1 MKKSF
6 GIRLLLVCLLLLTML
21 NASYAVADDVGA
33 DDRNP
38 SNDIVIVLDQSNSM
52 SNADPQNRRL
62 DAAQMIVGMCDM
74 ENSRVAII
82 PFAGK
87 IQASADMGFVPI
99 NEAESRLNKM
109 NAISGLTRL
118 VGDTDLGNALNLAVK
133 LLLERED
140 KTNNPMIIALTDG
153 ENSFLNNADSD
164 DIYLWDRNS
173 NTYQKTKVYNYG
185 ATVDNA
191 KSNNGVK
198 INAETQQNNA
208 MAAAKANG
216 IPIYTVALKDPQKKD
231 TQYIDGLRNLSDQT
245 NGDFHLID
253 IQNDGADTLPRIF
266 GEMFASQ
273 IGSSLLEQLSPQPV
287 SGAEN
292 RYSVNLPILNQ
303 SVLEA
308 NVYIPLAT
316 IDATTLR
323 LYDAGG
329 TDRTRGA
336 TDVVYLES
344 DNFVLYKICSPR
356 TLGNWTLE
364 FSLKEDAA
372 SVSSISFSLLY
383 NYDITFKTRVGN
395 TSANLQEPG
404 AGLTVGKNEHLFISS
419 SFYELD
425 DATQTEVPSRDMNLY
440 AVRDGDEWET
450 IRATC
455 ELRDAHGNLY
465 YTGQMISDEVR
476 QFTLDINLPSAC
488 QTGEGFNSLRAG
500 AYQLTVKVE
509 GAGLRRENNI
519 ALDIVNNAPVQLL
532 SGSERILVNDPSDPA
547 TTSVQ
552 QGVPLNLASF
562 VSDPDNDKLVCQ
574 FSPQNNADA
583 ILKVY
588 AVEQEDGTV
597 EAFYDTVMDTT
608 AGKIKSGTAE
618 YILTVTD
625 SPDGTT
631 LTIPF
636 TFDVV
641 SVADSTMSAFQCAT
655 TVSGVDTD
663 GTADKNSDI
672 VFEMSLKNTDGT
684 PDHTG
689 AIQGYSGH
697 IYINDAVGAGR
708 VADIEMLPDKTG
720 AKLVGVY
727 HTGNAG
733 ASLSAVCTYKYG
745 EYAVP
750 QQDATFDI
758 VIPNSAPVPDEEV
771 LKALTT
777 TYTCDPLP
785 AFLSFLETPTPQEER
800 TLDLTQ
806 LFVDADH
813 EAGLIYADPVLKD
826 EAGNTVSSLA
836 VNRSD
841 TLVVITASTPGSA
854 VLTLSATD
862 GDGETAT
869 IHLSIRSV
877 SLIQKWLMILVIAII
892 AVVLLFI
899 LYMVT
904 RPRFFRGIRL
914 SVYANNTL
922 TPYQY
927 AEGIGGQKAVSLG
940 RYVNEPLALQDAGVT
955 LEDLN
960 QLSIKPMRG
969 KAKSVS
975 LMRTSRKNT
984 VSPLVAQLE
993 GVTVS
998 GKPIPWKTDAELTLR
1013 HSPDSANFMRI
1024 VLEVE
1029 EVLSAGS
1036 NADSAF
1042 SDDAGAFGG
1051 QAAQNHAQTDFDT
1064 PEDW

>member
-1 MKKSF
+1 MKRSF

-87 IQASADMGFVPI
+87 IQAS
-99 NEAESRLNKM
+99 
-109 NAISGLTRL
+109 
-118 VGDTDLGNALNLAVK
+118 
-133 LLLERED
+133 
-140 KTNNPMIIALTDG
+140 
-153 ENSFLNNADSD
+153 
-164 DIYLWDRNS
+164 
-173 NTYQKTKVYNYG
+173 
-185 ATVDNA
+185 
-191 KSNNGVK
+191 
-198 INAETQQNNA
+198 
-208 MAAAKANG
+208 
-216 IPIYTVALKDPQKKD
+216 
-231 TQYIDGLRNLSDQT
+231 
-245 NGDFHLID
+245 
-253 IQNDGADTLPRIF
+253 ADTLPRIF

-404 AGLTVGKNEHLFISS
+404 AGLTVGKNGHLFISS

-841 TLVVITASTPGSA
+841 NLVVITASTPGSA

-869 IHLSIRSV
+869 IHLSIRSI

>member
-344 DNFVLYKICSPR
+344 NNFVLYKICSPR

-684 PDHTG
+684 PDH
-689 AIQGYSGH
+689 I
-697 IYINDAVGAGR
+697 
-708 VADIEMLPDKTG
+708 
-720 AKLVGVY
+720 
-727 HTGNAG
+727 
-733 ASLSAVCTYKYG
+733 C
-745 EYAVP
+745 
-750 QQDATFDI
+750 
-758 VIPNSAPVPDEEV
+758 
-771 LKALTT
+771 
-777 TYTCDPLP
+777 
-785 AFLSFLETPTPQEER
+785 
-800 TLDLTQ
+800 
-806 LFVDADH
+806 
-813 EAGLIYADPVLKD
+813 
-826 EAGNTVSSLA
+826 
-836 VNRSD
+836 
-841 TLVVITASTPGSA
+841 
-854 VLTLSATD
+854 
-862 GDGETAT
+862 
-869 IHLSIRSV
+869 IRS
-877 SLIQKWLMILVIAII
+877 
-892 AVVLLFI
+892 
-899 LYMVT
+899 
-904 RPRFFRGIRL
+904 PC
-914 SVYANNTL
+914 
-922 TPYQY
+922 
-927 AEGIGGQKAVSLG
+927 
-940 RYVNEPLALQDAGVT
+940 
-955 LEDLN
+955 
-960 QLSIKPMRG
+960 
-969 KAKSVS
+969 
-975 LMRTSRKNT
+975 
-984 VSPLVAQLE
+984 
-993 GVTVS
+993 
-998 GKPIPWKTDAELTLR
+998 
-1013 HSPDSANFMRI
+1013 
-1024 VLEVE
+1024 
-1029 EVLSAGS
+1029 
-1036 NADSAF
+1036 
-1042 SDDAGAFGG
+1042 
-1051 QAAQNHAQTDFDT
+1051 
-1064 PEDW
+1064 